1 MSLPNLPHE
10 LSARTAVDLPQRLT
24 DWLVTHG
31 VRVVAIVLVALVL
44 RLVLV
49 RTVARLVRRAVDS
62 GLHSRLRRGKAT
74 RVLAQATGAMHER
87 RRQRT
92 ETLGS
97 VLRSVITGF
106 VYGVALLMV
115 LSEFGVNLAPL
126 IASAGVVGVALGFG
140 AQSLVKDFLS
150 GIFML
155 LEDQYGVGDVVD
167 VGEAVGTVEEV
178 SLRITRI
185 RDANGVAWY
194 VRNGEIVRV
203 ANRSQGWSTAL
214 IDFPVAF
221 NQDLEKVQRVIA
233 DVLHEV
239 WEDERWKDVLLEEPT
254 VAGVEQITGTTVTLR
269 VVAKTA
275 ANQQFAVQRDIRERV
290 LVAFDQQHVRPPA
303 VYPGTPGAPGT
314 GSIAGT
320 V

>member
-1 MSLPNLPHE
+1 M
-10 LSARTAVDLPQRLT
+10 
-24 DWLVTHG
+24 THG